1 MNVFTKIIVIN
12 LMTVTTIA
20 YGNKATASEHHPH
33 EKYDLVTHLGTL
45 PQPFAKSHSATE
57 LVQNINT

>member
-1 MNVFTKIIVIN
+1 MNVFTKIIIIN

-20 YGNKATASEHHPH
+20 YGNKVTASEHRHH

-45 PQPFAKSHSATE
+45 PQSFTAVVENRIQH
-57 LVQNINT
+57 LN